1 MFSGQRKK
9 LEEMKAEFEPL
20 TKLMK
25 EACEGLRV
33 LGVLWSCRVGGCRAL
48 SEGFVFQVLG
58 GLSFAI
64 WVQEFKG
71 VQGSSR
77 FREVW
82 KVW

>member
-1 MFSGQRKK
+1 MTAICHLQGEVVTLYSSWIVFPGQRKK

-48 SEGFVFQVLG
+48 SEGFVFKVLG
-58 GLSFAI
+58 
-64 WVQEFKG
+64 V
-71 VQGSSR
+71 
-77 FREVW
+77 
-82 KVW
+82 